1 MNFLDEVNQALKDRT
16 TKLKEVSSK
25 IAECNKSIK
34 EKENLVTTLE
44 EEFKVTFDITITSKV
59 NVIDGEIKELKGTV
73 ETLRKAFDYTL
84 RVRPSNDVAV
94 ELEKTC
100 RDLSLD
106 KLRDNIVKS
115 QEDYIKYLKEYNI
128 KTNDFVGLRR
138 EIVRLEKNIDPDTI
152 KIIDEW
158 FKGKSTELYLQS
170 KVISYECAGEEQNLV
185 LNIRDN
191 VGKLSGYNDPFEF
204 K

>member
-1 MNFLDEVNQALKDRT
+1 MNFLDEVNQALKDRN

-25 IAECNKSIK
+25 IAECTKGIK
-34 EKENLVTTLE
+34 EKEEQVKILE
-44 EEFKVTFDITITSKV
+44 EEFKQTFDITITSKV
-59 NVIDGEIKELKGTV
+59 NVINGEIKELKGTV

-84 RVRPSNDVAV
+84 RVKPSNDVAV

-100 RDLSLD
+100 RELSLE

-115 QEDYIKYLKEYNI
+115 QEDYIKYLEEYKCKI
-128 KTNDFVGLRR
+128 NDFVELRR
-138 EIVRLEKNIDPDTI
+138 EIVRLEKNIDPETI

-158 FKGKSTELYLQS
+158 FKGKSTELHLQS
-170 KVISYECAGEEQNLV
+170 KVISYECAGEEQSLV

-191 VGKLSGYNDPFEF
+191 VGRLSGYNDPFEF

>member
-1 MNFLDEVNQALKDRT
+1 MKFIDGVNQALKDRT

-44 EEFKVTFDITITSKV
+44 EEFKVTFDVTITDKV
-59 NVIDGEIKELKGTV
+59 NALKDEIRKLQSNVDTFN
-73 ETLRKAFDYTL
+73 KAFDYTL
-84 RVRPSNDVAV
+84 RVKPDNDIAA

-100 RDLSLD
+100 RELSLD

-115 QEDYIKYLKEYNI
+115 QEDYIKYLEEYKC
-128 KTNDFVGLRR
+128 KTNDFVELRR
-138 EIVRLEKNIDPDTI
+138 KIVRLEKNIDPDTI